1 MKRSDSGFQKI
12 NQFHTSALVENR
24 ALKLRVT
31 MSEKDESAK
40 VFEALASTPRRLI
53 LNYLSETSLTAG
65 EIAERFDMSRPALS
79 KHLKL
84 LESAGLVESE
94 KKGQFVHYSI
104 VDNNLVNTLV
114 NFAANFCPQGSP
126 LKKESKRLSESN
138 KD

>member
-1 MKRSDSGFQKI
+1 MT
-12 NQFHTSALVENR
+12 N
-24 ALKLRVT
+24 
-31 MSEKDESAK
+31 KDESAK

-65 EIAERFDMSRPALS
+65 EIADKFEMSRPALS

-84 LESAGLVESE
+84 LESAGLVESN

-114 NFAANFCPQGSP
+114 NFAANFCPKGSP
-126 LKKESKRLSESN
+126 LKKESKLLSQEN
-138 KD
+138 KN